1 MEDSSAERTGLGS
14 LAAWLLERE
23 LLRGPLPFTD
33 YWASVLRLEGGERP
47 EREAAGLVDRP
58 LFRLGVDR
66 PELELPRLR
75 YYLLLFFVGPLL
87 VALRS
92 FRRIGRYRIRMRSGT
107 GERVLELLREYR
119 LELRPGSDGGVDVH
133 RPHAAGARII
143 ARGLADP
150 FAISGFTSLFLA
162 AYKLPLAALAGIV
175 FAGLAIP
182 LLHGWEGFA
191 TYGIQPIL
199 LGFPLL
205 VLLLLALFREVG
217 TAVLGA
223 VPVLIAAV
231 IYWSLGFETSR
242 DWSVFALAL
251 AALFLV
257 YLLIDLFFF
266 PRPVPPTLMLYTKT
280 GDGTPYGRRED
291 APWWL
296 EGEAYWVWRYL
307 MLTPAEINK
316 FWERDWERV
325 DLWIRADGPGAGIL
339 EWVVTD
345 GHYRELWTP
354 LERLAP
360 AERLEVMRTEAR
372 RAHETG
378 AAGTWL
384 MEVDANLLFHTPD
397 LRAVSFLPD
406 EGRVPARR
414 IGHVLRSMWTRFH
427 DPAAADALRRLER
440 IELERGPGLLDDL
453 PELIAH
459 RAARHILSLPW
470 THWRYPLGANRR
482 REERVYEDR
491 PSPTARP
498 AADPALQIKLESE
511 DGAAASYR
519 EETFDVP

>member
-1 MEDSSAERTGLGS
+1 MRDSPGERSGLGS
-14 LAAWLLERE
+14 LVAWLLERE
-23 LLRGPLPFTD
+23 LLRGPLLFTD
-33 YWASVLRLEGGERP
+33 YWASVLRLEGGERS
-47 EREAAGLVDRP
+47 ERVEAGLVDP
-58 LFRLGVDR
+58 SLFRLGVDR

-75 YYLLLFFVGPLL
+75 YYLLLFFAGPLL
-87 VALRS
+87 VAFRS
-92 FRRIGRYRIRMRSGT
+92 FRRLGRYRIRMRSGM
-107 GERVLELLREYR
+107 GDRVLERLDAYR
-119 LELRPGSDGGVDVH
+119 LEIRGAGAGRVNVH
-133 RPHAAGARII
+133 RPPRTGAELI
-143 ARGLADP
+143 ARDLVDP
-150 FAISGFTSLFLA
+150 YALSGFTSLFLA
-162 AYKLPLAALAGIV
+162 AYKLPLAALAGIA
-175 FAGLAIP
+175 FAGLSIP
-182 LLHGWEGFA
+182 LIHGWEGFA

-199 LGFPLL
+199 LAFPVL

-231 IYWSLGFETSR
+231 LYWSLGFETSR
-242 DWSVFALAL
+242 DWSAFALAL
-251 AALFLV
+251 GALFFV
-257 YLLIDLFFF
+257 YLAIDLFFF
-266 PRPVPPTLMLYTKT
+266 PRPVPPTLMLYTAD
-280 GDGTPYGRRED
+280 GDGTPYARRED

-325 DLWIRADGPGAGIL
+325 DLWVRADGPDAGQL

-354 LERLAP
+354 FERLGPPETLAT
-360 AERLEVMRTEAR
+360 MRAEAR
-372 RAHETG
+372 
-378 AAGTWL
+378 AARESGTPGTWL

-414 IGHVLRSMWTRFH
+414 IGHILRSMWTRFH
-427 DPAAADALRRLER
+427 DPRAADALRRLEE

-482 REERVYEDR
+482 REERIYEDPRR
-491 PSPTARP
+491 PGARP
-498 AADPALQIKLESE
+498 AADPTLQIKVE
-511 DGAAASYR
+511 G
-519 EETFDVP
+519 EEPLDVS

>member
-1 MEDSSAERTGLGS
+1 MRDSSGERRGFGS
-14 LAAWLLERE
+14 LVAWLVERE

-47 EREAAGLVDRP
+47 EREAAGLVDRS

-92 FRRIGRYRIRMRSGT
+92 FRRLGRYRIRMRSGM
-107 GERVLELLREYR
+107 GERVLERLADYR
-119 LELRPGSDGGVDVH
+119 LDLR
-133 RPHAAGARII
+133 AAGDGRVNAHRSSRTGGDAI
-143 ARGLADP
+143 ASDLVDP
-150 FAISGFTSLFLA
+150 FTMSGFASLFLA
-162 AYKLPLAALAGIV
+162 AYKLPLAALAGIA
-175 FAGLAIP
+175 FAGLTIP
-182 LLHGWEGFA
+182 LIHGWEGFA
-191 TYGIQPIL
+191 TYGIRPIL
-199 LGFPLL
+199 LGFPVL

-231 IYWSLGFETSR
+231 LYWSLGFETSR
-242 DWSVFALAL
+242 DWSMFALAL
-251 AALFLV
+251 GALFLI
-257 YLLIDLFFF
+257 YLAVDLFFF

-280 GDGTPYGRRED
+280 GDGTPYRRPAD

-325 DLWIRADGPGAGIL
+325 DLWIRADGPDPGLL

-354 LERLAP
+354 FERLGPLDTLA
-360 AERLEVMRTEAR
+360 AMRADAR
-372 RAHETG
+372 SARESGTP
-378 AAGTWL
+378 GTWL
-384 MEVDANLLFHTPD
+384 MEIDANLLFHTPD

-406 EGRVPARR
+406 EGRVPSRR
-414 IGHVLRSMWTRFH
+414 ISHILRSMWTRLH
-427 DPAAADALRRLER
+427 DPRYIEALRRLET

-482 REERVYEDR
+482 REERAYEDR
-491 PSPTARP
+491 PPPTARP
-498 AADPALQIKLESE
+498 AADPALQIKLEAQAFMGGTLDLS
-511 DGAAASYR
+511 
-519 EETFDVP
+519 